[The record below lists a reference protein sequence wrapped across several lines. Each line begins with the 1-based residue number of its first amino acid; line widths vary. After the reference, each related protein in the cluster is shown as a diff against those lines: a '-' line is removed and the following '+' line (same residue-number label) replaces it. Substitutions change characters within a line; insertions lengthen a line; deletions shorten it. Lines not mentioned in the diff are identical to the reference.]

1 MQMKIDAKRGRAIEI
16 RAEGASS
23 HPQIELTGKILECPL
38 GVHNALGAG
47 FLERVYSNA
56 LACELRTRGLNSPQK
71 LLLKVNYKGA
81 IVGDCAA
88 DIIAED
94 AVLDANHRAQTINCL
109 RAFGIRVGLLLNFRR
124 PTQENERFVDSSN
137 AAGS

>member
-1 MQMKIDAKRGRAIEI
+1 MQMKIDAKRGRAIEV

-23 HPQIELTGKILECPL
+23 PPQIELTGKILECLL
-38 GVHNALGAG
+38 GVHSVLGAG

-56 LACELRTRGLNSPQK
+56 LARELRARGLKSAQK

-88 DIIAED
+88 GIIAED

-109 RAFGIRVGLLLNFRR
+109 RALGIRVGLLLNFRR
-124 PTQENERFVDSSN
+124 PTQEHERFVYRSN
-137 AAGS
+137 AAGF